1 MEATRELPDDLKR
14 ALEFHGHLCPG
25 LLIGYRAA
33 MAASHALGVGAS
45 ADEELV
51 LIAENDSCS
60 VDAFQAMLSTT
71 FGKGNLI
78 FRDYG
83 KQVFT
88 LGERGSG
95 RAVRV
100 ALRQDALDAGTP
112 AAGMLDRDEK
122 IDRLLRAEEQDLF
135 NINSVRLEL
144 PAKASIHATVPCSR
158 CGEGAMETRTIRSGG
173 SSFCLPCAGDLGLSA
188 GS

>member
-1 MEATRELPDDLKR
+1 MDGEIKVPNEVQ
-14 ALEFHGHLCPG
+14 ALVDFHGHLCPG

-33 MAASHALGVGAS
+33 LLAAESLGAGAS
-45 ADEELV
+45 EDEELV

-60 VDAFQAMLSTT
+60 VDAFQALLSTT

-88 LGERGSG
+88 LGDRRTG

-100 ALRQDALDAGTP
+100 ALRFDAFDSQG
-112 AAGMLDRDEK
+112 GGREER
-122 IDRLLRAEEQDLF
+122 IERLLKAPAQELF
-135 NINSVRLEL
+135 NVTAVILEL
-144 PAKASIHATVPCSR
+144 PEAAQVHETLRCERCREGVMATRAV
-158 CGEGAMETRTIRSGG
+158 ESGG
-173 SSFCLPCAGDLGLSA
+173 KRYCLPCAGDMGLG
-188 GS
+188 GDR